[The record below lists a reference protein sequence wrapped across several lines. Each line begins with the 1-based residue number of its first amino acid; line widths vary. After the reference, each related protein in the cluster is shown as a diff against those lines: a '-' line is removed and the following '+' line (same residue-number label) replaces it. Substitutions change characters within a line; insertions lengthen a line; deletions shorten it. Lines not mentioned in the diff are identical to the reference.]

1 MFERCKNERKHLFVE
16 AIPATEIPR
25 PLFFLGYFT
34 TNLHSFS
41 QLEANSR
48 LTRQPVLPVRNLN
61 KCFFQYCTYL
71 QPVKPSWASTIGE
84 EAEEEEAEA
93 GAEIEA
99 ATEEEVEDDTDGK
112 G

>member
-1 MFERCKNERKHLFVE
+1 MSEN
-16 AIPATEIPR
+16 IYSSR
-25 PLFFLGYFT
+25 PFLQQKSHDLYFFWVTLQPIW
-34 TNLHSFS
+34 HSFS

-71 QPVKPSWASTIGE
+71 KPVKPSWASTIGE

-99 ATEEEVEDDTDGK
+99 ATEEEVELDGVEVEMER
-112 G
+112 